1 MKNNILYIYIYKKII
16 KYFKIKIM
24 SKNKEKKVLLT
35 EEWLQKIKDE
45 LNRLKNI
52 ERWNI
57 AEKLKIA
64 ISYWDLSENSE
75 YEDARSEQARVE
87 YRISELEDILL
98 NYEIISDKDNKT
110 DIVNLKDKI
119 TIESTKPEDNK
130 ETHVFKIVWALESDI
145 FENKI
150 SNESIIG
157 SSLIWKKLWDIVTG
171 KAPSWDFSYK
181 IIKIN

>member
-1 MKNNILYIYIYKKII
+1 MANIKDKKI
-16 KYFKIKIM
+16 
-24 SKNKEKKVLLT
+24 LLT

-45 LNRLKNI
+45 LSNLKNV

-57 AEKLKIA
+57 AEKLKVA

-87 YRISELEDILL
+87 YRISELESILL
-98 NYEIISDKDNKT
+98 NYEIISDKDNKA
-110 DIVNLKDKI
+110 DIVNLKDEI

-130 ETHVFKIVWALESDI
+130 ETHVFKIVWALESNI

-150 SNESIIG
+150 SNESTIG
-157 SSLIWKKLWDIVTG
+157 SSLIWKRLWDIVTG
-171 KAPSWDFSYK
+171 KAPSWEFSYK
-181 IIKIN
+181 IIKLN